1 MSEENKG
8 IEVVAVA
15 LSIQATEDSYGVGL
29 RVHECF
35 SLVDSDAKVEIVSHW
50 MMLLNELRKD
60 LITEMSDQ
68 TVIH

>member
-1 MSEENKG
+1 MSEEDEG
-8 IEVVAVA
+8 IEVIAVA

-35 SLVDSDAKVEIVSHW
+35 SLVDHDAKMEIVSHW
-50 MMLLNELRKD
+50 IMLLNELRKD
-60 LITEMSDQ
+60 LITEMSDH

>member
-1 MSEENKG
+1 MSDEDEG
-8 IEVVAVA
+8 IEVIAVV

-29 RVHECF
+29 RVHESF
-35 SLVDSDAKVEIVSHW
+35 SLVNDDAKVEIVSHW

-60 LITEMSDQ
+60 LIAEMSDQ